1 MAPNSSLRGRSPCDV
16 FRIRDISEA
25 SICIYLD
32 SISKE
37 LFKIGAIWINGCGT
51 NCFLSVHI
59 KNATFSKWITNTVIT
74 ETGML
79 SQGPVPEL
87 RADLGTPCPEGL
99 GTCSIGSGGPRGPAL
114 GWAGRPV
121 WDSACPRRASER
133 PAPSPPARVPGGC
146 ALPLGTQCP
155 RAHIA
160 VTVGSHGMQVAPAVP
175 GDIMLSTHT
184 LSFLP
189 NVPELGGHARQC
201 SSRGGE
207 RGTPPGGGRRT
218 RGPCAA
224 RGPDPRRTLLPVTAL
239 GTRPR
244 AGASGWAAAHVRAA
258 GGVLGPPW
266 GECLSWGRR
275 QVCPRQSCVCSS
287 HLLSCVPCL
296 GGGVPGPL
304 ASRRDVAPT
313 RPCPHQPPLWEKPPV
328 GLFWGPG
335 LHLCDPCTFPTAN
348 PAGAPGPRPPPITV
362 TGAAGPSSP

>member
-1 MAPNSSLRGRSPCDV
+1 MAPNPSLRGRSPCDV

-32 SISKE
+32 SVSKE

-87 RADLGTPCPEGL
+87 RADLGTPCPEGP

-114 GWAGRPV
+114 GWAGRLV

-146 ALPLGTQCP
+146 ALPLGAQCP

-160 VTVGSHGMQVAPAVP
+160 VTVGSHGMQAAAPAVP

-287 HLLSCVPCL
+287 PASCPVSRAWVAGCQAPSPR
-296 GGGVPGPL
+296 GVTWPPPGPAL
-304 ASRRDVAPT
+304 TSLRSGRSPLLVSSGGQDSTSVTPAPSPLQT
-313 RPCPHQPPLWEKPPV
+313 R
-328 GLFWGPG
+328 
-335 LHLCDPCTFPTAN
+335 
-348 PAGAPGPRPPPITV
+348 PGPRAL
-362 TGAAGPSSP
+362 GHHPSL